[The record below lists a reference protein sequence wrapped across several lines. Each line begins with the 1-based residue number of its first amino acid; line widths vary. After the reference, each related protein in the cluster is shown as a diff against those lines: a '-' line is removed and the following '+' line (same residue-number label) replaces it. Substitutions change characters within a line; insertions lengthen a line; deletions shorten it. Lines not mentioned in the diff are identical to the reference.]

1 MKPRLISR
9 TVWSKK
15 GKMKTKALIVLML
28 ALALGAVRLSAQTSK
43 DSTLTPQEIK
53 DRLDGISENLNTLNG
68 DVAILKWLKASGYLQ
83 FRYEYN
89 DTSKSAS
96 ALTTTSSNNPNAN
109 NFYIRRGRIKFTMQP
124 NQSSKYVIYFDASKN
139 TIALKEAYAELYH
152 KFSDQMFT
160 LTAGQFNI
168 PFGYEIEYS
177 SSKRDFPER
186 SLAENNLFKGERDR
200 GLNLTWNAPKYL
212 QLNVA
217 VLNGYGIEDSRNT
230 WFDPTK
236 GKDFIGRAKVKLGM
250 LDVGLS
256 TYLGKTFVPGTPSVA
271 AVPGST
277 TWYDANHNGI
287 VDSAET
293 KTTDP
298 KAAVAAT
305 PGVEYDKNR
314 VGLDAQL
321 YLDILPIGGT
331 GIRGEFYGARDKG
344 LIERGWYGWISQNLG
359 TKFAGAVRYDYWD
372 PNVAALNNAVGTY
385 SLAFHY
391 FYDANV
397 RITAAYDIAQTLD
410 GKSTFSKYSGNVKRN
425 RFTLQFQYTL

>member
-1 MKPRLISR
+1 MKN
-9 TVWSKK
+9 
-15 GKMKTKALIVLML
+15 KALVVL
-28 ALALGAVRLSAQTSK
+28 ALLFLVGASRLSAQGTS

-68 DVAILKWLKASGYLQ
+68 DVAILKGLKASGYLQ

-89 DTSKSAS
+89 DTSKSAGAS
-96 ALTTTSSNNPNAN
+96 TTTASNNPNAN
-109 NFYIRRGRIKFTMQP
+109 NFYIRRGRIKFTFQP

-139 TIALKEAYAELYH
+139 TITLKEAYAELNH
-152 KFSDQMFT
+152 HVNDNVFT

-212 QLNVA
+212 QVNVG

-236 GKDFIGRAKVKLGM
+236 PKDFVGRVKAKLGK
-250 LDVGLS
+250 LDVGFS
-256 TYLGKTFVPGTPSVA
+256 TYFGKTFAPGTPAVA

-277 TWYDANHNGI
+277 TWYDANANRI
-287 VDSAET
+287 IDSGET
-293 KTTDP
+293 TTTAP
-298 KAAVAAT
+298 KAAVAAK
-305 PGVEYDKNR
+305 PGIEYDKNR
-314 VGLDAQL
+314 VGFDAQL

-344 LIERGWYGWISQNLG
+344 LTEQGWYLWLSQNLG
-359 TKFAGAVRYDYWD
+359 TKFGAALRYDYWD
-372 PNVAALNNAVGTY
+372 PNAEGINDAVGTY
-385 SLAFHY
+385 SAAFHY
-391 FYDANV
+391 FFDANV
-397 RITAAYDIAQTLD
+397 RITAAYDIAQTLA
-410 GKSTFSKYSGNVKRN
+410 GKSTFSKYENNVKRN
-425 RFTLQFQYTL
+425 RFTLQFQYTI